1 MQYTDNQL
9 LERVKSFKRYN
20 GIPKNLIIAIRSKA
34 DTPNVFDD
42 KMYVYINGVFQMV
55 ASCTTNPGGPIL
67 TGGWKKY
74 NKKGAAVLKADEIYY
89 DTYRKSNGVTIP
101 HHHGKMPCLRQVL
114 PMAYYRDGNNDGKT
128 DAIGAIEIANNST
141 NIHFNSYNIWNK
153 LKTTIIG
160 MWSAGCQVLNDSNE
174 YNRLLSLFGN
184 EPITYCLLNE
194 F

>member
-1 MQYTDNQL
+1 MQYTDNEL
-9 LERVKSFKRYN
+9 LSRVKSLPRYK
-20 GIPKNLIIAIRSKA
+20 GMPKNLIIAVRSKS

-74 NKKGAAVLKADEIYY
+74 NNKGAAVLKADEIYY
-89 DTYRKSNGVTIP
+89 DTYRKSNGTTIP

-114 PMAYYRDGNNDGKT
+114 PMAYYRDGNNNSKT
-128 DAIGAIEIANNST
+128 DAVGAIEIANNST

-174 YNRLLSLFGN
+174 YNRLLNLFSN